1 MAADFIDRLVQRYAA
16 KKHKVSSL
24 RDGGFTG
31 NGLSGIFR
39 KNARNFL
46 TTVFPIFVRFPRR
59 CGEGHFIEP

>member
-31 NGLSGIFR
+31 NGLSGIFG
-39 KNARNFL
+39 KTARNFL
-46 TTVFPIFVRFPRR
+46 RWFSPVLYVFLEDVARAIL
-59 CGEGHFIEP
+59 